1 MAEFVSDNVSG
12 IHPKVMK
19 ALQDANTG
27 YRRPYGNDELSDRLN
42 GVFSTLFETEVFV
55 LPCVTGTA
63 ANSLALSLMAGP
75 INSICV
81 HERSHVYMDEC
92 NAPELFSGARLLPL
106 PGDYSKLNTQS
117 LQTVV
122 SEIGELHSP
131 QPSAISLTQTTETG
145 TIYSLDE
152 IAAIAE
158 FACFYKMKMH
168 MDGARFANAV
178 ASIGCSPADMT
189 WRAGLDAL
197 SFGATKNGCLA
208 AEAVVI
214 FNQDFIPEARHRL
227 KRSAQLLSKQRFL
240 AAQLLAYVEDDLWLN
255 SASHANSQMA
265 KLANRLAEVEG
276 VELPDSIGSNM
287 MFAKFTAEQNQRLEA
302 AGLAGYLFETG
313 HMRLVCSWAT
323 HDEEID
329 RFVAAVTG

>member
-12 IHPKVMK
+12 IHPKVMQ
-19 ALQDANTG
+19 ALNDANTG
-27 YRRPYGNDELSDRLN
+27 YRRPYGNDELSSQLN
-42 GVFSTLFETEVFV
+42 EVFSDLFETQVYI

-81 HERSHVYMDEC
+81 HEKSHVYMDEC

-106 PGDYSKLNTQS
+106 PGDSSKLSPES
-117 LQTVV
+117 LQSVV

-145 TIYSLDE
+145 TVYTLDE
-152 IAAIAE
+152 IAAVAE
-158 FACFYKMKMH
+158 FAQTYKMKLH
-168 MDGARFANAV
+168 IDGARFANAV
-178 ASIGCSPADMT
+178 ASTGCSPADMT
-189 WRAGLDAL
+189 WRLGLDAL

-214 FNQDFIPEARHRL
+214 FDQAMIPEARHRL

-240 AAQLLAYVEDDLWLN
+240 AAQLLAYVKDDLWLE
-255 SASHANSQMA
+255 SARRANGQMA
-265 KLANRLAEVEG
+265 KLASRLSEVEG

-287 MFAKFTAEQNQRLEA
+287 MFARFTAEQNQKLEE
-302 AGLAGYLFETG
+302 AGLAGYLFESG
-313 HMRLVCSWAT
+313 HMRLCCSWAT
-323 HDEEID
+323 QDEELD
-329 RFVAAVTG
+329 RFVTAVSG